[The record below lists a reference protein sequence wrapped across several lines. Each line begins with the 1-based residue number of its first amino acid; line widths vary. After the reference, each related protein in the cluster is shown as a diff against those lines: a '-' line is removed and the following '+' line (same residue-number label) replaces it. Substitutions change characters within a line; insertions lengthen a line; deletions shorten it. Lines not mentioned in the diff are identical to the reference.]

1 MDRNFDS
8 FFKEL
13 VRERIE
19 EMPCPPKEEVWEQI
33 KARLRAERKKERRKH
48 LLKRLKLVF
57 AVCIAIA
64 FFTVLYVNFQ
74 TPVMAFTNNI
84 IKSIMV
90 IKGDTIK
97 IYKKV
102 VNADEDTHDYLFG
115 RDIDDPR
122 IGEAQK
128 KVHFRMFIPEFIPK
142 DFKLN
147 SVDMLSQYEKRET
160 VTFLYLNSDS
170 DKKECFEIIQRSY
183 PNGADVTLNIKTDD
197 NTKIEHLSIEGIEY
211 TLISYEKNLNGVL
224 WDSGNIGCEINGN
237 INRDDILKVAK
248 SMK

>member
-1 MDRNFDS
+1 MNRDFDS

-13 VRERIE
+13 VRERID
-19 EMPCPPKEEVWEQI
+19 EMPCPPKKEVWEQI
-33 KARLRAERKKERRKH
+33 KTRLRVERKKERRKYI
-48 LLKRLKLVF
+48 LKRLRPVF
-57 AVCIAIA
+57 AVCILIA
-64 FFTVLYVNFQ
+64 FLTVIYVNFQ
-74 TPVMAFTNNI
+74 TPVMAFTNKI

-102 VNADEDTHDYLFG
+102 VNADEGTTDYLFG

-128 KVHFRMFIPEFIPK
+128 KVHFRMFIPEYLPK

-147 SVDMLSQYEKRET
+147 GVDVLNQYEKRET
-160 VTFLYLNSDS
+160 VTFQYLNSDS
-170 DKKECFEIIQRSY
+170 NKKECFEIIQRSY
-183 PNGADVTLNIKTDD
+183 PNGADATLNIKKED
-197 NTKIEHLSIEGIEY
+197 NTKIEQLSVGGVEY
-211 TLISYEKNLNGVL
+211 TLVSYEKKLNGLL
-224 WDSGNIGCEINGN
+224 WDNNNIGYEINGN
-237 INRDDILKVAK
+237 ITKDDIIKVAK